1 MQNNCD
7 YLKLLDEDQLKEE
20 IKRYLKEFKPEH
32 DAYVLA
38 ASAGMS
44 FNQANR
50 FSDILKRLKET
61 D

>member
-1 MQNNCD
+1 M
-7 YLKLLDEDQLKEE
+7 DEDQLKAE

-50 FSDILKRLKET
+50 FSDILKQLKAP